1 MTHCSETMDI
11 YSHKL
16 GTMSILM
23 SINIK
28 IKNHS
33 LQLHIFSVFWNNE
46 HINIASNYKIGTKT
60 IITTYNKGNHCKH
73 HKMYNIHHMINTI
86 DLFDD
91 LKQLKLT

>member
-1 MTHCSETMDI
+1 MDI

-28 IKNHS
+28 MNNHS
-33 LQLHIFSVFWNNE
+33 LKLHIFSEFWNNE
-46 HINIASNYKIGTKT
+46 HINIANYKIATMT
-60 IITTYNKGNHCKH
+60 IITTYNIRNHYKH
-73 HKMYNIHHMINTI
+73 HMMYSIHHMINTI

-91 LKQLKLT
+91 LKLT